1 MAGRERLGAAAAGE
15 PQVARGDL
23 GVEAVLRA
31 AGRVAVGEPDEGV
44 GRRGD
49 RALDRHAA
57 AGGRETPAEV
67 LEAAARAERLPEGV
81 ERQLVAVVA
90 DNDGGEEGRPE
101 RTEPQ
106 ARGAE
111 LEEGPRTLIEPRHLA
126 PGVVVGV
133 AAPPVV
139 VLAADPVGH
148 RDRAAVDRERTAIA
162 RERQADERLGAR
174 HGGFV

>member
-1 MAGRERLGAAAAGE
+1 PACRRWRGRWRRTTCTGGRRSSSSSCNDPSSREDVDAVRAVVGEDLEGGTVAGRERLGAAAAGE

-57 AGGRETPAEV
+57 AGGREAPAEV
-67 LEAAARAERLPEGV
+67 LEAPAGAERLPEGV
-81 ERQLVAVVA
+81 ERQFLAVVA

-101 RTEPQ
+101 GTEPQ
-106 ARGAE
+106 TRGAH
-111 LEEGPRTLIEPRHLA
+111 LEE
-126 PGVVVGV
+126 
-133 AAPPVV
+133 
-139 VLAADPVGH
+139 
-148 RDRAAVDRERTAIA
+148 DRKST
-162 RERQADERLGAR
+162 RLNS
-174 HGGFV
+174 